1 MSDRHWKECH
11 CRPTCTS
18 TADITCRRKCFII
31 IYYKIVHRVQLKHI
45 KGKVETNTEK
55 IQKNNKNKSKK
66 VKKCA
71 TYTDHFMADSEYGLP
86 GACGCTCYNAWFF
99 HSVVL
104 WRKVVQPVLVDLSGP
119 WSSPYHECD
128 VSRDALT
135 RWLMEHRLP
144 SAVICSND

>member
-11 CRPTCTS
+11 CTCTS

-55 IQKNNKNKSKK
+55 IQKIIKIK
-66 VKKCA
+66 VKRLKN
-71 TYTDHFMADSEYGLP
+71 TPIISDSEYGLP